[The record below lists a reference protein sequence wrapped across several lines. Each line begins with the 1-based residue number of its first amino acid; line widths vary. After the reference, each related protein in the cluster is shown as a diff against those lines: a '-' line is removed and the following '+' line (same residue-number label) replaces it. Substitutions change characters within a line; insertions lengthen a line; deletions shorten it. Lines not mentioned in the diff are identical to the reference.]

1 MGRKW
6 ETAMPNKRPKIL
18 IVDDERAIAS
28 MLATILKSRNYET
41 ATAYSGEEAVQAA
54 TSFEPDCIVSDVMMG
69 AMNGIEAVIEILG
82 VLPNCKVLFMSGNAP
97 SRDLLSL
104 AIAKGYNFEIQL
116 KPVPVDELL
125 SRISQFVPHSADSTS
140 SHCSHLHCEVPM
152 TSKKP
157 GSVSFEGKSRTT
169 AYAFCL
175 DCGNELLYDLEMMRV
190 VSAEDAA

>member
-18 IVDDERAIAS
+18 IVDDERAISS

-125 SRISQFVPHSADSTS
+125 SRISQLVPHSADYTS

-157 GSVSFEGKSRTT
+157 GSVSFEGKPSTT
-169 AYAFCL
+169 TYVVCL
-175 DCGNELLYDLEMMRV
+175 DCGKEFTCEMV
-190 VSAEDAA
+190 ASATGTRNSVA